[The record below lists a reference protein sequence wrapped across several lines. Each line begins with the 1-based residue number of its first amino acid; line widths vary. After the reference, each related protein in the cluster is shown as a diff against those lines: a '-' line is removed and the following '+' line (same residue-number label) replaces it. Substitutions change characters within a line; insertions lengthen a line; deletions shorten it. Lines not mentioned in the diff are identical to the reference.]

1 LSPEVQSPRRASS
14 PPPRKRDRNATFG
27 ALLLAPLSLLYG
39 AVAALR
45 ARSWRDRRR
54 SLSRPVVCVGNLTF
68 GGTGKTPT
76 VIFLCGWFAARGL
89 RVAILSRGYR
99 APREGGEQEGGE
111 QGNDEAQ
118 VIRRHLPGIEH
129 FQDPDR
135 HRAGSAVQD
144 RFDLFVLDDG
154 FQHHPLHRDLDLVL
168 IDATDP
174 FGEGWCPPGG
184 RLREPLS
191 SLGRA
196 DAVILT
202 RADLVSRD
210 DLGAT
215 MREVRERTRA
225 PVATARFVPACTE
238 SLVGQRVLV
247 ACGIGNP
254 RAFVSTVESLG
265 ATVAAERFF
274 RDHHAF
280 SVEEARELAG
290 QPLPVVVT
298 EKDAVKLES
307 LWPADGAPLR
317 VVTIE
322 FEFVEGGEEILA
334 ELEKLCP

>member
-1 LSPEVQSPRRASS
+1 LSPERQTPRRASS
-14 PPPRKRDRNATFG
+14 PPPRKRSRSANFG

-54 SLSRPVVCVGNLTF
+54 SLSRPVVSVGNLTF

-76 VIFLCGWFAARGL
+76 VIFLCSWFLDRGFSP
-89 RVAILSRGYR
+89 AILSRGYR
-99 APREGGEQEGGE
+99 SEGED
-111 QGNDEAQ
+111 GNDEAQ
-118 VIRRHLPGIEH
+118 VIRRHLPAIEH

-135 HRAGSAVQD
+135 YRAGSAVQE

-154 FQHHPLHRDLDLVL
+154 FQHHPLQRDLDLVL

-174 FGEGWCPPGG
+174 FGGGWCPPGG

-191 SLGRA
+191 SLARA

-202 RADLVSRD
+202 RADLVSRE
-210 DLGAT
+210 DLGDT
-215 MREVRERTRA
+215 MRRVREKTHA
-225 PVATARFVPACTE
+225 PVAIARFAPTCSEDLAGR
-238 SLVGQRVLV
+238 SVLV

-254 RAFVSTVESLG
+254 SAFVGTVESLG
-265 ATVAAERFF
+265 ARVEDERFF

-280 SVEEARELAG
+280 TAAEARELSA
-290 QPLPVVVT
+290 QPLPVVIT
-298 EKDAVKLES
+298 EKDAVKLEP
-307 LWPADGAPLR
+307 LWPAEAAAPL

-322 FEFVEGGEEILA
+322 FEFLEDGDAILA
-334 ELEKLCP
+334 LLEQVCR